1 MFRKIKLAAASCALG
16 IGMTAVAQA
25 AEPQLK
31 LVEQPADRFERSI
44 ETHNLEVR
52 YGALIERAEQL
63 DAAPR
68 EDLIGDAENTAVE
81 LRNGPSAPR
90 RPMRR

>member
-16 IGMTAVAQA
+16 IGMAAVAQA

-44 ETHNLEVR
+44 DWLFR
-52 YGALIERAEQL
+52 
-63 DAAPR
+63 
-68 EDLIGDAENTAVE
+68 
-81 LRNGPSAPR
+81 S
-90 RPMRR
+90 

>member
-63 DAAPR
+63 DAAPQ
-68 EDLIGDAENTAVE
+68 ENLIGDTENTSISRLCNCAA
-81 LRNGPSAPR
+81 SAPV
-90 RPMRR
+90 

>member
-44 ETHNLEVR
+44 ETHNLGVR

-63 DAAPR
+63 ESAPR
-68 EDLIGDAENTAVE
+68 EDLIGE
-81 LRNGPSAPR
+81 LKSRLVTIREGARGS
-90 RPMRR
+90 